1 MLMRVVVPI
10 ITALVMI
17 VAGVFFMFMWLVGTN
32 GYDTKTGGRS

>member
-1 MLMRVVVPI
+1 MMRVVVAV

-32 GYDTKTGGRS
+32 GYNTTMGGRS